1 MRILHIKTWA
11 LALCAASCE
20 CVGSQVLCTDTQGR
34 AMVINEAA
42 VKYLKGYRCET
53 PAARGEQQVR
63 DAFGLKRAA
72 LGTAQYR
79 SGGALNAV
87 AVESGSLRLTDAGR
101 GMAPKRVA
109 RGEPVQRRSLQRAVD
124 AGASAL
130 PGGALD
136 SIVSSA
142 AQKFRHDVR
151 LLKAIIQVESNF
163 NPSAVSNKGAIG
175 LMQVM
180 PATGK
185 RLGVEDPSKQLFDPA
200 TNVNAGAKYLRY
212 LMDMFADQPTLAIA
226 AYNAGEAAVVRHN
239 QRIPPFRETQD
250 YVRRVLAQYAICS
263 EQQADSGML
272 PMATRRAQTH
282 C

>member
-1 MRILHIKTWA
+1 LILHLKTWA
-11 LALCAASCE
+11 VALCAASCE
-20 CVGSQVLCTDTQGR
+20 YAAAQVLCVDTQGR
-34 AMVINEAA
+34 AMVINEVA
-42 VKYLKGYRCET
+42 VEYLKGYRCET
-53 PAARGEQQVR
+53 PAARGDQQVR

-72 LGTAQYR
+72 LATVRPQSA
-79 SGGALNAV
+79 GALT
-87 AVESGSLRLTDAGR
+87 AVEIESRSLRLTDPGR
-101 GMAPKRVA
+101 GRAPRRVA
-109 RGEPVQRRSLQRAVD
+109 LGEPVPRRSSQRALD

-130 PGGALD
+130 PGGVLD

-142 AQKFRHDVR
+142 ARQFRHDVR

-163 NPSAVSNKGAIG
+163 NPGAVSNKGAIG

-185 RLGVEDPSKQLFDPA
+185 RLGVEDPGTQLFDPA

-226 AYNAGEAAVVRHN
+226 AYNAGEGAVERYN
-239 QRIPPFRETQD
+239 RRIPPFRETQD
-250 YVRRVLAQYAICS
+250 YVRRVLAHYATCS
-263 EQQADSGML
+263 ERQTDSDSP
-272 PMATRRAQTH
+272 PMATRRAQLQ